1 MVYVSPCS
9 LIVHCKINSLPAL
22 PLLGSFME
30 PAKCICYWRLSDSF
44 WLISSLIA
52 ENHMECNKYIHFHLS
67 QSCKHKLYNEWVL
80 CWKLFAEIIFRSSL
94 MTGGVK
100 RGVTNPWLLEE
111 SEETRG
117 LGFDDLRQQQRRI
130 IEGTRVFLLYISIA
144 RTLRGTLIESQY
156 SNLCWS
162 FIIWRCQT

>member
-1 MVYVSPCS
+1 
-9 LIVHCKINSLPAL
+9 
-22 PLLGSFME
+22 
-30 PAKCICYWRLSDSF
+30 
-44 WLISSLIA
+44 
-52 ENHMECNKYIHFHLS
+52 
-67 QSCKHKLYNEWVL
+67 
-80 CWKLFAEIIFRSSL
+80 

-130 IEGTRVFLLYISIA
+130 IEGTRVFLLFISIA

-156 SNLCWS
+156 SNLC
-162 FIIWRCQT
+162 